1 MTEMEWT
8 HVTMGTPYAQG
19 YSPNLVSP
27 LSERRFYLQPA
38 TEEEERS
45 SGKGLTEE
53 CPQLC
58 LGECLQ
64 TQPSPSLKPP
74 EEGSNKDGLH
84 CVLLS
89 PTLQAHL
96 GANLCF
102 IPVGGDR
109 IGWKFPRNGY
119 CSYSPLFQ
127 SHCSAM
133 WTHYWP
139 EETEPNVKLDNSS
152 LRSAFTERLG
162 LEAQQATWS
171 GSEFLLTDPMSSP
184 IFVP

>member
-96 GANLCF
+96 GANQVKLTWS
-102 IPVGGDR
+102 I
-109 IGWKFPRNGY
+109 
-119 CSYSPLFQ
+119 S
-127 SHCSAM
+127 SASSQLV
-133 WTHYWP
+133 
-139 EETEPNVKLDNSS
+139 ETELDGNFQEMAIVPTLPSS
-152 LRSAFTERLG
+152 RATAQPCGHIIGLRR
-162 LEAQQATWS
+162 QN
-171 GSEFLLTDPMSSP
+171 PM
-184 IFVP
+184 